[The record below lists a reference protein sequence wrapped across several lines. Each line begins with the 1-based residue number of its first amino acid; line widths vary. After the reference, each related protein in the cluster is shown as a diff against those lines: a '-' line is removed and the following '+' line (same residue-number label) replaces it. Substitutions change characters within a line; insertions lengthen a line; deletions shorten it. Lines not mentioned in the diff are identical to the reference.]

1 MSILM
6 KDSNNILIGDIPNNW
21 NIKRIKDIVKIK
33 ISDGPH
39 STPTLESE
47 GIPFISAEA
56 IKNNK
61 IDFNKIRGF
70 ISEEAHREYSKK
82 CKPQRN
88 DIFIIKSGATTGN
101 VAYVDIDIEFNIW
114 SPLAVVRCNE
124 YEAYY
129 KFVYYQ
135 LLSDV
140 FKKQVELSWSFGT
153 QENIGMGVLGRLF
166 ITIPSFYEQKQI
178 ANFLDKAILQ
188 IDDAIKTKEKQLKT
202 LEALKKSIIHK
213 AVTKGLDDS
222 VEMIDSKIEWIGDIP
237 KYWRIEKLKYIGKSI
252 IGLTYSPNDVTDKE
266 NGIHVLRSSNIQN
279 GKMDFGN
286 NVYVNKEIPE
296 NLITQKGDIL
306 ICSRN
311 GSRKL
316 IGKNILIDE
325 SNCNC
330 TFGAFMT
337 IFRSNMNKYL
347 YFIFNSTLFSHQ
359 AGSFMTSTINQL
371 TINAINNMKV
381 PIPPKDEQQN
391 IIEYLTIE
399 VEKINTL
406 KENVK
411 KQIEK
416 LKEYKKSLIYEYVT
430 GKKQIKE

>member
-1 MSILM
+1 MSVLM
-6 KDSNNILIGDIPNNW
+6 KDSCVEWIGDIPNDW
-21 NIKRIKDIVKIK
+21 NIDRFKDIAILRNEKIK
-33 ISDGPH
+33 ENSTKQDYVELEDIEQSTGKLLSVRTTEKVESAVTKFYKDDVLFGKLRPYLEKYNLASFDG
-39 STPTLESE
+39 
-47 GIPFISAEA
+47 
-56 IKNNK
+56 
-61 IDFNKIRGF
+61 
-70 ISEEAHREYSKK
+70 K
-82 CKPQRN
+82 CTGEILAFKPQR
-88 DIFIIKSGATTGN
+88 IEPKFLFYN
-101 VAYVDIDIEFNIW
+101 VASHWFINVVNAMSYGVKMPRVNWSKQIALLDI
-114 SPLAVVRCNE
+114 PLPP
-124 YEAYY
+124 
-129 KFVYYQ
+129 K
-135 LLSDV
+135 
-140 FKKQVELSWSFGT
+140 T
-153 QENIGMGVLGRLF
+153 Q
-166 ITIPSFYEQKQI
+166 QKQI
-178 ANFLDKAILQ
+178 ADFLDKATLQ

-237 KYWRIEKLKYIGKSI
+237 KSWRVEKLKYIGKSI

-286 NVYVNKEIPE
+286 NVYVDKKIPE

-381 PIPPKDEQQN
+381 PIPPKDEQKN
-391 IIEYLTIE
+391 IIDYLTIE

-411 KQIEK
+411 KQIDK

-430 GKKQIKE
+430 GKKQIKG

>member
-39 STPTLESE
+39 STPTLELE

-61 IDFNKIRGF
+61 LDFNKKRGF

-101 VAYVDIDIEFNIW
+101 VAYVDTDIEFNIW

-124 YEAYY
+124 YEAHY

-135 LLSDV
+135 LLSDI
-140 FKKQVELSWSFGT
+140 FRKQVELSWSFGT

-166 ITIPSFYEQKQI
+166 ITIPPFYEQKQI
-178 ANFLDKAILQ
+178 ADFLDKATLQ
-188 IDDAIKTKEKQLKT
+188 IDDAIETKEKQLKT

-222 VEMIDSKIEWIGDIP
+222 VAMIDSKIEWIGDIP
-237 KYWRIEKLKYIGKSI
+237 KHWTKDKLFRLTEFISSGGTPTSTNFDYYDGNIMWIQTGDLNDGYITKTSK
-252 IGLTYSPNDVTDKE
+252 T
-266 NGIHVLRSSNIQN
+266 
-279 GKMDFGN
+279 
-286 NVYVNKEIPE
+286 
-296 NLITQKGDIL
+296 ITQKGLNNSSAKIFKEGTLL
-306 ICSRN
+306 IAMY
-311 GSRKL
+311 GAT
-316 IGKNILIDE
+316 IGKLGIMTKKAATNQACCAME
-325 SNCNC
+325 FNNK
-330 TFGAFMT
+330 TYNKFMYY
-337 IFRSNMNKYL
+337 IFLAMRVHL
-347 YFIFNSTLFSHQ
+347 
-359 AGSFMTSTINQL
+359 INQSYGGGQPNISQEVVKQQYL
-371 TINAINNMKV
+371 CFPKV
-381 PIPPKDEQQN
+381 YEQKE
-391 IIEYLTIE
+391 IVEYLDTE

-411 KQIEK
+411 KQIDK

-430 GKKQIKE
+430 GKKQIKG